1 MIRLR
6 DYQTKL
12 LEQVRQSLEPDRARV
27 MLQLP
32 TGGGKTVIAA
42 HLLADYLIGRRQ
54 ALWITHRTE
63 LAGQTLRMLREAAD
77 VRAYYLEQPP
87 RAPIQAFADSVVI
100 LMAQTAGRRA
110 QNSDVWYRY
119 STDDLMIVDE
129 AHHSSASGYERA
141 MGRWQGRV
149 LGMTATPWRLSEKE
163 GFDHLFGE
171 LICGPQVPELQA
183 VNSLC
188 EGRVLVPDPDER
200 ILGGEI
206 GSIGDYTEGG
216 IERANEGH
224 PDIMTAGVLM
234 FWQEHGR
241 IAQETRGRQTIV
253 YAISVR
259 HARNLV
265 RVFENTGVSAGL
277 MLGDTPLDERAAT
290 IENFR
295 NGNINVLVN
304 VAVATEGFDLPDAS
318 CVVIA
323 RPTESLSLYL
333 QMVGRGLRPKDD
345 GGDCVILDLAGNT
358 LRHGLPEE
366 YRHWSLAPRGSKSQG
381 EAPVVWCESCR
392 TISPAASHSC
402 RRCGAP
408 FGKDCLRCGK
418 WRAWKRWGLETIC
431 GNIHDPVC
439 DLCHKDAHVQAHLPV
454 TDQIEQ
460 LAGQEEEESEV
471 MVDQNDL
478 DQELALLIRK
488 LLNDE
493 RDSAYAKAGA
503 KKDELRAIIAG
514 EDRDLRDDAVLNGQF
529 ETYLEAVPLEQ
540 RPKNFPQK
548 ASLFIEWKGE
558 RRRLFAAR
566 RDELAEVESQL
577 FAWDGSEVFAKARDR
592 LLRILSR
599 EAETVD
605 LSTGEVAS
613 DRSPR
618 PHGTVEA
625 IKTDVGDQRRRHR
638 RSSGELLPSGSYTCP
653 ILVTVLRMG
662 GEGRTRD
669 VIERVGAILSGQLR
683 PGDLELNRNGTQIVW
698 QNRMQW
704 NYQKLK
710 NDGLFDP
717 EAPMGIWRLTQT
729 GREQAR
735 RCEQDLQ

>member
-42 HLLADYLIGRRQ
+42 HLLADYLTGGRQ

-63 LAGQTLRMLREAAD
+63 LAGQTRRMLSVAAS
-77 VRAYYLEQPP
+77 VRANYLKQPP
-87 RAPIQAFADSVVI
+87 RAPIQALADSVVI

-110 QNSDVWYRY
+110 QNSDVWDKYG
-119 STDDLMIVDE
+119 TDDLMIVDE

-216 IERANEGH
+216 IERANEDH
-224 PDIMTAGVLM
+224 PDIMTAGALM

-295 NGNINVLVN
+295 NGTINVLVN

-345 GGDCVILDLAGNT
+345 GGDCVILDLAGNS

-366 YRHWSLAPRGSKSQG
+366 YRHWSLAPRGSQSQG

-392 TISPAASHSC
+392 TVSPAASHSC
-402 RRCGAP
+402 QRCGAP
-408 FGKDCLRCGK
+408 FGKDCIRCGK
-418 WRAWKRWGLETIC
+418 WRAWKRWSLETIC
-431 GNIHDPVC
+431 GYIHDPAC
-439 DLCHKDAHVQAHLPV
+439 DLCHKDAHLLAYLPV

-460 LAGQEEEESEV
+460 LTGQEEEEESEV

-493 RDSAYAKAGA
+493 RDSAYAEAGA
-503 KKDELRAIIAG
+503 KKDELRAIIAS

-566 RDELAEVESQL
+566 RDELAEVESQS
-577 FAWDGSEVFAKARDR
+577 FVWDGSEVFAKARDR

-669 VIERVGAILSGQLR
+669 VVEQVGAILSGQLR

-717 EAPMGIWRLTQT
+717 EAPMGIW
-729 GREQAR
+729 
-735 RCEQDLQ
+735 